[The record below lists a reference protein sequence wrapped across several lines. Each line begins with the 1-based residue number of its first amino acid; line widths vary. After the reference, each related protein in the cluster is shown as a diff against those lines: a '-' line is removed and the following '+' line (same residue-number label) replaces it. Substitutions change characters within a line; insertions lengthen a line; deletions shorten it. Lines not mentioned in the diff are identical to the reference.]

1 MMKSMETKMS
11 EKQNLNLNL
20 NEPVNAL
27 IQKIEKTEEV
37 GRQLLVMML
46 SSQNDSFFEEKS

>member
-1 MMKSMETKMS
+1 MS
-11 EKQNLNLNL
+11 EKQNLNPNL